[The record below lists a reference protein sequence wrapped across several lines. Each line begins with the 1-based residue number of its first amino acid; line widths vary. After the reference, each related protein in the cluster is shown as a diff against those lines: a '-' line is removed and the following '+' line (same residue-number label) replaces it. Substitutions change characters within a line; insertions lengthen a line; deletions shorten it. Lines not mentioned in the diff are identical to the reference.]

1 MRIDRF
7 AERIKTASLKEQR
20 LITVSRFILVLALC
34 SLFLTP
40 TRAQSNVTY
49 TLKVGTTGKVALL
62 DTFPEVFAAEKVN
75 ICLDRLR
82 LLDRDAVRPA
92 SPVRPSSG
100 LLDSLDFVFADG
112 PDEALWAW
120 GDSVYSYTDEAN
132 IAWALW
138 RNKKEIKNRTQ
149 RVLVANAR
157 NAFEEYVRQ
166 RTDTSSHSTAWLG
179 WLLAGLL
186 LMAGIIYAITIVVQR
201 RKEKDLS
208 SVEQETLRRKR
219 MGLRRHYGSQL
230 YLWLL
235 LLVLYAPIALIA
247 VFSFTKSK
255 ILGNWT
261 GFSFDLYVNL
271 FSGRADAGLNSA
283 IWYTLIIALI
293 AAVFSTLLGTLA
305 AIGIYNMRAR
315 QRKVVSF
322 LNSVPMINPD
332 IITGISLFLLFV
344 ALGMSQGL
352 ATVCIAHVVFC
363 TPYVVLSV
371 LPRLSRMNPNTYEAA
386 LDLGATPAQALRMVM
401 LPELWPGMLSG
412 FILALTLS
420 VDDFG
425 VTFFTKGSGGLET
438 LSTFIYS
445 DARKGGLTPEL
456 RPLFTLIL
464 LVMLIALIIINIRK
478 NKQQEK

>member
-1 MRIDRF
+1 MRHLPFGHLPFTIYLVIGLLSLVVPPLF
-7 AERIKTASLKEQR
+7 AQSNLTYELKVGATGDVQVLTDFPESYAGEKVNIRIQTASLKVESQK
-20 LITVSRFILVLALC
+20 TAAL
-34 SLFLTP
+34 
-40 TRAQSNVTY
+40 
-49 TLKVGTTGKVALL
+49 K
-62 DTFPEVFAAEKVN
+62 D
-75 ICLDRLR
+75 
-82 LLDRDAVRPA
+82 
-92 SPVRPSSG
+92 
-100 LLDSLDFVFADG
+100 LDFVFVNEG
-112 PDEALWAW
+112 PVE
-120 GDSVYSYTDEAN
+120 GFDSIYSFTDETDVRWVVWKN
-132 IAWALW
+132 G
-138 RNKKEIKNRTQ
+138 KEIKNRAQ
-149 RVLVANAR
+149 RVLVGNAY
-157 NAFEEYVRQ
+157 NTFEAYLHEQLDKKKNR
-166 RTDTSSHSTAWLG
+166 G
-179 WLLAGLL
+179 WIWWVFAGLL
-186 LMAGIIYAITIVVQR
+186 LLGTVLYGGYIFYSR
-201 RKEKDLS
+201 RKERDLS
-208 SVEQETLRRKR
+208 PVEQETLRRQR

-235 LLVLYAPIALIA
+235 MMVLYAPIALIA

-255 ILGNWT
+255 VLGNWT
-261 GFSFDLYVNL
+261 GFSMDLYANL
-271 FSGRADAGLNSA
+271 FTGQADAGLNSA
-283 IWYTLIIALI
+283 IWYTVVIALV
-293 AAVFSTLLGTLA
+293 AATCATILGTLA

-315 QRKVVSF
+315 SRKVVSL

-386 LDLGATPAQALRMVM
+386 LDLGATPGQALRMVM

-425 VTFFTKGSGGLET
+425 VTFFTKGSRGLET

-456 RPLFTLIL
+456 RPLFTIIL
-464 LVMLIALIIINIRK
+464 LVMLTVLIYINIR
-478 NKQQEK
+478 NSKQEEK

>member
-1 MRIDRF
+1 MKRCTMYDVRCTIV
-7 AERIKTASLKEQR
+7 SL
-20 LITVSRFILVLALC
+20 LLMFSVSVF
-34 SLFLTP
+34 
-40 TRAQSNVTY
+40 AQSNLTY
-49 TLKVGTTGKVALL
+49 ELKIGTAEENKLL
-62 DTFPEVFAAEKVN
+62 TDFPESYAGQKVN
-75 ICLDRLR
+75 IKVQCTMYN
-82 LLDRDAVRPA
+82 VQ
-92 SPVRPSSG
+92 STK
-100 LLDSLDFVFADG
+100 DSFDFVFTNG
-112 PDEALWAW
+112 EAVTGFAE
-120 GDSVYSYTDEAN
+120 VYQYDDPNGVHWTVWKNS
-132 IAWALW
+132 
-138 RNKKEIKNRTQ
+138 KEIKNRAQ
-149 RVLVANAR
+149 RVMVGNAYGT
-157 NAFEEYVRQ
+157 FEAYLHEQVDARRSQ
-166 RTDTSSHSTAWLG
+166 GWIW
-179 WLLAGLL
+179 WLLAGLVI
-186 LMAGIIYAITIVVQR
+186 AGTAMYGGYVVYCR
-201 RKEKDLS
+201 RKEKSLS
-208 SVEQETLRRKR
+208 SVEQEMLRRKR
-219 MGLRRHYGSQL
+219 MGLRRHYVSQA

-247 VFSFTKSK
+247 VFSFTESK
-255 ILGNWT
+255 VLGNWT
-261 GFSFDLYVNL
+261 GFSFQLYTNL
-271 FSGRADAGLNSA
+271 FTGHAGTGLNSA
-283 IWYTLIIALI
+283 IWYTVIIALV
-293 AAVFSTLLGTLA
+293 AAVSSTILGTLA

-315 QRKVVSF
+315 QRKIVSF

-456 RPLFTLIL
+456 RPLFTIIL
-464 LVMLIALIIINIRK
+464 LVMLTVLIYINIR
-478 NKQQEK
+478 NSKQEEK